1 MSKGCGITLGVFLLV
16 VSILLGGYFYKKSKT
31 DPVVYD
37 LTKPEILN
45 IIKKTV
51 ATGSIKPRLEVN
63 IKPQVSGVVEKLY
76 VEPGLMVKKGERI
89 AKIKL
94 VPSQVN
100 INSARSSVEL
110 ARIRSKEAKRE
121 LERQKEVFGKKLDVE
136 QARISYE
143 NAKVEEE
150 RQKTLYEDGIISEQ
164 SYNDY
169 KMEKELQ
176 KTAYDNA
183 QIYSRSNLRQ
193 FESEVDIRDQE
204 LEAAINNLALLQ
216 EGASKSSKQV
226 SNIVVSTVDGM
237 VLDIPVEEGSSVIER
252 NNFNEGTTIA
262 IVADMTSLIFE
273 GMVDE
278 SDVGKLK
285 EGMPLELTVGALE
298 DQKIA
303 ATLEYISPK
312 GVDVE
317 GSVKFEVKA
326 AIETNKDI
334 FLRAGYSANAD
345 IILDRRDS
353 VVSIKERDLI
363 IEGDSTFVEISVGD
377 QQFEKKQIKTGLSD
391 GIQIEVLSGIDT
403 TTQIKVLTSGGG

>member
-1 MSKGCGITLGVFLLV
+1 MSKGCGITLSVFLIV
-16 VSILLGGYFYKKSKT
+16 VSILLGGYFYKKSKK
-31 DPVVYD
+31 DPVVYN

-51 ATGSIKPRLEVN
+51 ATGSIKPRLEVH
-63 IKPQVSGVVEKLY
+63 IKPQVSGVVDELY

-94 VPSQVN
+94 VPSQIN
-100 INSARSSVEL
+100 INSAQSSVEL
-110 ARIRSKEAKRE
+110 ARIRFKEAQRE
-121 LERQKEVFGKKLDVE
+121 LERQKEVFGKKLDIE
-136 QARISYE
+136 EARISYE
-143 NAKVEEE
+143 NAKIEED
-150 RQKTLYEDGIISEQ
+150 RQRKLFEDGIISEQ
-164 SYNDY
+164 TYNNF

-176 KTAYDNA
+176 KTAYENA
-183 QIYSRSNLRQ
+183 QILSRSNLKQ
-193 FESEVDIRDQE
+193 FESEVDIRQQE
-204 LEAAINNLALLQ
+204 LEAAINNLALLR

-237 VLDIPVEEGSSVIER
+237 ILDIPVEEGTSVIER
-252 NNFNEGTTIA
+252 NNFNEGTSIA
-262 IVADMTSLIFE
+262 IVADMNSLIFE
-273 GMVDE
+273 GKVDE

-298 DQKIA
+298 DQKIS

-312 GVDVE
+312 GIEEE

-326 AIETNKDI
+326 AIQPQKDV
-334 FLRAGYSANAD
+334 FLRAGYSANGD

-363 IEGDSTFVEISVGD
+363 IKNDSTFVEISIGD

-403 TTQIKVLTSGGG
+403 ATQIKVLTNAGD

>member
-1 MSKGCGITLGVFLLV
+1 MNKGCGITLAVFLLIA
-16 VSILLGGYFYKKSKT
+16 SIVLGGYFYKKSKK
-31 DPVVYD
+31 DPIVYE

-63 IKPQVSGVVEKLY
+63 IKPQVSGVVEVIY
-76 VEPGLMVKKGERI
+76 VEPGMMVKKGERI

-94 VPSQVN
+94 VPSQIN
-100 INSARSSVEL
+100 INSAQSSVEL
-110 ARIRSKEAKRE
+110 ARIRFKEAKRE

-136 QARISYE
+136 RARISYE
-143 NAKVEEE
+143 NAKIEEE
-150 RQKTLYEDGIISEQ
+150 RQKLLLNDGIISEQ
-164 SYNDY
+164 TYNNF
-169 KMEKELQ
+169 KMEKDLQ

-183 QIYSRSNLRQ
+183 QILSRSSLRQ
-193 FESEVDIRDQE
+193 FEAEVDIREQE

-237 VLDIPVEEGSSVIER
+237 VLDIPVEEGTSVIER
-252 NNFNEGTTIA
+252 NNFNEGTSIA
-262 IVADMTSLIFE
+262 IVADMNSLIFE

-285 EGMPLELTVGALE
+285 EGMPLELTIGAIE

-312 GVDVE
+312 GLEEE

-326 AIETNKDI
+326 AIKTQKGV

-363 IEGDSTFVEISVGD
+363 IEKDSTFVEISVGD
-377 QQFEKKQIKTGLSD
+377 QEFERKQIKTGLSD

-403 TTQIKVLTSGGG
+403 TTQIKVLTSTGG